1 MSNNTNQNQIPKQ
14 TYQIEFDLLT
24 TPLPHAI
31 DILCNI
37 GDFAILQNRYYIY
50 TSLSKQKIIAKLKKH
65 LIKDEQVLVKQV
77 NDINIFEDS
86 ISESYINEKI
96 TYQQASEV
104 AIQRV
109 NQFLDDVYTE
119 LQSQISQ
126 GKEV

>member
-1 MSNNTNQNQIPKQ
+1 MSNNTNQIPKQ
-14 TYQIEFDLLT
+14 TYQIQFDLIT
-24 TPLPHAI
+24 TPLPYAI
-31 DILCNI
+31 DILYNI